1 MCGQFGL
8 VKRAL
13 PWLPC
18 SQPGAICRVA
28 IQSEL
33 FNFPTPSWYDLSFAV
48 FAAGFACERDRGI
61 AGFDHSEKNVKD
73 QGVGGVVVF
82 LVKAIYVVAALHT
95 EGDLGC
101 LEPVQE
107 LRFVVVKLDFC
118 CSIPVRESTW
128 RRLFGFH
135 LFHYFTQFQ
144 C

>member
-33 FNFPTPSWYDLSFAV
+33 FNFPAPSWYDLSFAV
-48 FAAGFACERDRGI
+48 FATGFACERNRGI
-61 AGFDHSEKNVKD
+61 AGFDHSEKNVKY

-82 LVKAIYVVAALHT
+82 LVKAIWT
-95 EGDLGC
+95 ETMLYDQGISLRRSGYPTC
-101 LEPVQE
+101 LYSE
-107 LRFVVVKLDFC
+107 KN
-118 CSIPVRESTW
+118 
-128 RRLFGFH
+128 
-135 LFHYFTQFQ
+135 
-144 C
+144 